1 MSGYIQEFF
10 APPAAKSPPPPAPKP
25 VVKPEPVKATVKPPD
40 VVKVGETEQDKR
52 LKKVRT
58 GAGRGAR
65 ILSSSVLGSA
75 PTTIKT
81 LLGS

>member
-1 MSGYIQEFF
+1 MTRVVQRIF
-10 APPAAKSPPPPAPKP
+10 SPPPPPPPPP
-25 VVKPEPVKATVKPPD
+25 VEPEPVVQAPTVTPD
-40 VVKVGETEQDKR
+40 TVVKVGETEQDKR

-65 ILSSSVLGSA
+65 LSGSVLGSA
-75 PTTIKT
+75 PTTSKT